1 MATPMH
7 TPMKNLPKHDRF
19 FGLPQDFPTPSA
31 VEGPRLSPWPAEP
44 ASPNEAIVPFD
55 QNRARV
61 ERDRLQIKAD
71 QIEIRKKNLGTRAK
85 NRKDNIERI
94 KSRLMDLTNEASDK
108 RVKLAHESRLLQGND
123 KMLTKVDSELR
134 DVNGMLASMPRYD

>member
-44 ASPNEAIVPFD
+44 ASTNDAIVPFGV
-55 QNRARV
+55 NRAI

-71 QIEIRKKNLGTRAK
+71 QIETRKKNLSTRVK
-85 NRKDNIERI
+85 NRTGNIDRL

-108 RVKLAHESRLLQGND
+108 RVKLAHESRLLEGNE

>member
-1 MATPMH
+1 M
-7 TPMKNLPKHDRF
+7 
-19 FGLPQDFPTPSA
+19 
-31 VEGPRLSPWPAEP
+31 SPWHAEP
-44 ASPNEAIVPFD
+44 ASTNDAIVPFD
-55 QNRARV
+55 VNRAI

-71 QIEIRKKNLGTRAK
+71 QIEIRKKNLSTRVK
-85 NRKDNIERI
+85 NRKGNIDRL

-108 RVKLAHESRLLQGND
+108 RVKLAHESRLLEGNQ

>member
-1 MATPMH
+1 MVTPMH
-7 TPMKNLPKHDRF
+7 TPMKNFPKHDRF

-44 ASPNEAIVPFD
+44 ASTKDAIVPFVV
-55 QNRARV
+55 NRAT

-71 QIEIRKKNLGTRAK
+71 QIETRKKNLSTRVK
-85 NRKDNIERI
+85 NRKDRTDTLKRELNH
-94 KSRLMDLTNEASDK
+94 LAAEASDK
-108 RVKLAHESRLLQGND
+108 RVKLAHESRLLEGNQ